1 MAFFE
6 LSFMG
11 KSKKVN
17 PVYWEVTLHIK
28 FVRFDFENTLPEDT
42 TCSTYHTWK
51 EIMKQKNPSNDSIF
65 SHLVSPIIEDNDGTY
80 EFKTRYLEL
89 IKELISSKLLYRYVG
104 FDEDGNIKIVFVIE
118 PLHKSIVEYQMEL
131 DRKQPTILCEGG
143 ILNIPSSYSD
153 DIDLGDLQYTTSIRE
168 IVEFNNNDFV
178 VSYCDSSVQG
188 REKYFRILLNQ

>member
-17 PVYWEVTLHIK
+17 PIYWEVTLHIK

-42 TCSTYHTWK
+42 TCSTYCTWK

-65 SHLVSPIIEDNDGTY
+65 SRLVSPIIEDKDGTY

-89 IKELISSKLLYRYVG
+89 IKELTLSKLFYRYVG
-104 FDEDGNIKIVFVIE
+104 FDENGNVKIVFVIE
-118 PLHKSIVEYQMEL
+118 PQSKSIVEYQLEL
-131 DRKQPTILCEGG
+131 DSKQTNILWEGG
-143 ILNIPSSYSD
+143 ILNIPSIYSD
-153 DIDLGDLQYTTSIRE
+153 EIDLGDLQYTTSIRE

-178 VSYCDSSVQG
+178 VSYCDSSVRG
-188 REKYFRILLNQ
+188 REKYFKILLNR